1 MAMGSGEMLSVV
13 GRAGKL
19 ESTLSVG
26 GGRIVRRDSR
36 GEELSNVALPS
47 GVRSDGEVLFEG
59 SEDGTEVVVPSSE
72 SSYFVIDART
82 GKVLRRISTD
92 ARYPRA
98 FISGRRIVY
107 SVLSTDLRDGFKETE
122 MHSLAQL
129 EKTADKVLGGRRLSE
144 EDKEEIR

>member
-1 MAMGSGEMLSVV
+1 M
-13 GRAGKL
+13 
-19 ESTLSVG
+19 
-26 GGRIVRRDSR
+26 
-36 GEELSNVALPS
+36 
-47 GVRSDGEVLFEG
+47 
-59 SEDGTEVVVPSSE
+59 PSSE
-72 SSYFVIDART
+72 SSYFVIDARS